1 MTVFDYIVIAILA
14 GSVIVALM
22 RGLVAEV
29 LSLGS
34 WIAALWCAKEFA
46 PALAGFLPA
55 ELPTEGLRLV
65 ASFIAL
71 FFLVWLATA
80 LLRVVL
86 TGLIDSIGLGA
97 INRALGAVFGLAR
110 GGVLVTVMVLLGGL
124 TDMPKQPMWR
134 NALFAGPFEAAALS
148 LRPWLPPKMSEHLN
162 FSGQRSEM
170 LRQGPVQDTPDR
182 ALYS

>member
-14 GSVIVALM
+14 GSVIIALM

-46 PALAGFLPA
+46 PVVAGFLPA
-55 ELPTEGLRLV
+55 ELPSEGLRLA
-65 ASFIAL
+65 ASFVAL

-86 TGLIDSIGLGA
+86 TGLIDSIGLGGV
-97 INRALGAVFGLAR
+97 NRVLGALFGLAR

-124 TDMPKQPMWR
+124 TDLPRLPMWR

-148 LRPWLPPKMSEHLN
+148 LRPWLPPKLSENLN
-162 FSGQRSEM
+162 FSGRRVEP
-170 LRQGPVQDTPDR
+170 LRQGPG
-182 ALYS
+182 